1 MFKFRKPRYFGLT
14 SCIFQLVTLFPVNV
28 FCTFLLLH
36 ENFFWTFVEILR
48 VFFLISCLPILLAL
62 ASFQSHKSKGNFSIN
77 MSQNISLKILWQISS
92 MEEKLRPPPKFFFFL
107 AYNFWQIHCIV
118 LKRGVGEV
126 IHSIQS
132 KFWVIYCK
140 GLFTNYVGKILDF
153 FWQPTWLTLVG

>member
-1 MFKFRKPRYFGLT
+1 
-14 SCIFQLVTLFPVNV
+14 
-28 FCTFLLLH
+28 
-36 ENFFWTFVEILR
+36 
-48 VFFLISCLPILLAL
+48 
-62 ASFQSHKSKGNFSIN
+62 

-140 GLFTNYVGKILDF
+140 GSQTTLAKFWTFFLTTYLVDIGGRKSLIFITRWYLHIVDISSTTYLPRLVNVVCERPPSDF
-153 FWQPTWLTLVG
+153 SGDVITTKHPTPRYAKYWQINLKS